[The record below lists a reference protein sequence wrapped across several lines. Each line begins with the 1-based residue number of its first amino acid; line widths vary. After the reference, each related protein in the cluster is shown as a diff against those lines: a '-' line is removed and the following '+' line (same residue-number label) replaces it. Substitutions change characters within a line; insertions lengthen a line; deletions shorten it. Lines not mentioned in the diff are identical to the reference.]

1 MKLGSIG
8 CFLLACSASLGFAD
22 ARIVPNFD
30 YCRTQRDA
38 SAVTYEK
45 LSKLV
50 DVNFVNTKLGD
61 ALSQIASEHDVAFEV
76 SENDLH
82 DIGISIDDT
91 FTFVAKQLPLRQV
104 LDVILED
111 KILDLDFEVEG
122 SIVTVT
128 SVDAIRIQTRIY
140 EVAHLVFKRPGGV
153 SARNRCEFEPEPYEE
168 DGGYGQ
174 GCWNIADTAA
184 EETPPVKAPSNETCS
199 TDERCESTIPST
211 EADDTPRH
219 TDRFDF
225 DSLVET
231 LKTTVTPGVWGTSDD
246 NSVIRPLIVG
256 ERPVLV
262 VMHTERGHHELAKLL
277 SQLED
282 LSSIGRDEPVR

>member
-8 CFLLACSASLGFAD
+8 CLLLACSASLGLAD
-22 ARIVPNFD
+22 PRIESNFD
-30 YCRTQRDA
+30 YCRTQRNA

-76 SENDLH
+76 SENDLA
-82 DIGISIDDT
+82 DIGLSIDDT
-91 FTFVAKQLPLRQV
+91 FTFVAKQLPLRHV
-104 LDVILED
+104 LDVILQD

-128 SVDAIRIQTRIY
+128 YVSELQLQTRIY
-140 EVAHLVFKRPGGV
+140 EVAHLVSKRAGGV

-174 GCWNIADTAA
+174 SCWNIADTAA
-184 EETPPVKAPSNETCS
+184 GETPAVKAPSHETCS
-199 TDERCESTIPST
+199 AEVRCESTTLPSET
-211 EADDTPRH
+211 DDAPRR

-231 LKTTVTPGVWGTSDD
+231 LKTTATPGAWGTSSD
-246 NSVIRPLIVG
+246 NAVMRPLVVG
-256 ERPVLV
+256 KRPVLV
-262 VMHTERGHHELAKLL
+262 VQNTERGHHELAKLL
-277 SQLED
+277 SQLDD
-282 LSSIGRDEPVR
+282 LSKTKRDEPVE